1 MRIHSE
7 RRRSIRFSMAP
18 ERARVV
24 VRPLRSIELD
34 REIEGGAFDISEHG
48 AQFELDTPLDPG
60 TSIAMR
66 IDVPHTD
73 AERSTERRVFFV
85 FADVVWTRISADGVA
100 RIGATFTRFERESE
114 RALLRSRLFSGRYT
128 LAA

>member
-7 RRRSIRFSMAP
+7 RRRSIRFSMTP

-24 VRPLRSIELD
+24 VRPLRTIEHD

-48 AQFELDTPLDPG
+48 AQFELDQPLDPG

-66 IDVPHTD
+66 IDLPHTGP
-73 AERSTERRVFFV
+73 ERSTERRVFFV
-85 FADVVWTRISADGVA
+85 FAEVVWTRMTADGVA
-100 RIGATFTRFERESE
+100 RIGATFTRFEREAE
-114 RALLRSRLFSGRYT
+114 RSMLRRRLFSGRYT